1 MPRGKTRKI
10 GVSRFLIW
18 LSILGLVG
26 GKIVMTA
33 CAGNTCRSPY
43 AEFVLKENYG
53 LSNTISRA
61 VNSRNPGA
69 PMAPLSAAASK
80 ELCRGDEQCMA
91 RVDAHKSTSFTCDEV
106 KEIIESSADVLK
118 IIPMDDK
125 VADKIAEV
133 LEDCDISSK
142 DRSRIEVGL
151 GCHDGVCDRKSAEI
165 PDPFFDRGTDRERK
179 SYHDMTAMVQQQ
191 LHNEFGRGHKRKR
204 NKSRRRRR

>member
-1 MPRGKTRKI
+1 MPGRKTRKI
-10 GVSRFLIW
+10 GGNRFLIW
-18 LSILGLVG
+18 LSLLGLVG
-26 GKIVMTA
+26 GKIIMTA

-43 AEFVLKENYG
+43 AEFVLKEEYG
-53 LSNTISRA
+53 FSNTISRA

-80 ELCRGDEQCMA
+80 ELCKGDEQCMA

-133 LEDCDISSK
+133 LEDCDITSK
-142 DRSRIEVGL
+142 DRSRIELGL
-151 GCHDGVCDRKSAEI
+151 GCHDGVCDRKSAAI
-165 PDPFFDRGTDRERK
+165 PDPFFDRGTEREQK
-179 SYHDMTAMVQQQ
+179 SYEEMTKMVQEKMGK
-191 LHNEFGRGHKRKR
+191 EFGKGHKRKR
-204 NKSRRRRR
+204 NKSRRRR